1 MFFLLFCYLCLFF
14 NKKKDIDYKKSI
26 STNIV
31 QPLNT
36 TARETPPVARILH
49 RRSRRTRYP

>member
-1 MFFLLFCYLCLFF
+1 MFFCFFAICAFF